1 MVDAKNATLDEVLT
15 YLVRLPVK
23 PDDRPLRVAAI
34 LPLTSPPALHADGST
49 AVDPAAAHTVSGVAT
64 VLAGRPTVP
73 VTLAVTPELLDGL
86 AKGDGADGLASLA
99 AVMQNRAAAPATYV
113 PVDPAAWTRAGL
125 GAQLGDEI
133 SEGARAIRG
142 GLGVAPGQSWVAD
155 DHLDNA
161 AASTLRDTGIRR
173 FVVPD
178 DAVEPIDER
187 SFPFTLTKPFEVSG
201 VSGVEAFAT
210 DSALEAHVG
219 ETGDP
224 ALDAN
229 HLLADLAILFFDD
242 PKAERAAVFE
252 LPADQLEPVFL
263 DELLA
268 GIAGNRVLQGV
279 TLDQA
284 FDQVPTA
291 GAKGPELGSGAALSR
306 GLRPANADNLGSYP
320 DGFRNAMADVGTL
333 ASVLP
338 DGAAL
343 PGDLRRRVLVS
354 GSRSLG
360 DAAQR
365 DYLDNVTA
373 SVHDELSKVTSP
385 GGQTITFTA
394 RDGVVALTIR
404 NDIST
409 PARAAIILRGAK
421 LKFLDHPDGIVPV
434 TLDNPSTRVELR
446 VRALTSGDSPLDV
459 ILTTPDG
466 RIELGHTRITIRSTA
481 FSGVGIILSVGALL
495 FLVLWWARHIIS
507 DRRSKRRPPRHAA
520 KDRANGTRATKLEP
534 AEASTTPE

>member
-1 MVDAKNATLDEVLT
+1 MPKRT
-15 YLVRLPVK
+15 
-23 PDDRPLRVAAI
+23 
-34 LPLTSPPALHADGST
+34 
-49 AVDPAAAHTVSGVAT
+49 
-64 VLAGRPTVP
+64 
-73 VTLAVTPELLDGL
+73 
-86 AKGDGADGLASLA
+86 
-99 AVMQNRAAAPATYV
+99 AAPATYV
-113 PVDPAAWTRAGL
+113 PVDAAAWVRAGL

-173 FVVPD
+173 FVLRD
-178 DAVEPIDER
+178 QAVEPIDER

-210 DSALEAHVG
+210 DSALEAHIG
-219 ETGDP
+219 ETGDA

-229 HLLADLAILFFDD
+229 HLLADLAVLFFDD
-242 PKAERAAVFE
+242 PKATRAAVFE
-252 LPADQLEPVFL
+252 LPTDQLEPAFL
-263 DELLA
+263 AELLG
-268 GIAGNRVLQGV
+268 GIAGNRLLQGV

-284 FDQVPTA
+284 FDQVQTA
-291 GAKGPELGSGAALSR
+291 GAKGPEQGSGAALSR

-320 DGFRNAMADVGTL
+320 DSFRTALADVGTL
-333 ASVLP
+333 TSVLP

-343 PGDLRRRVLVS
+343 PSDLRRRVLVS
-354 GSRSLG
+354 GSRKLG
-360 DAAQR
+360 DAARR
-365 DYLDNVTA
+365 DYLDNVSA
-373 SVHDELSKVTSP
+373 SVHDVLAKVTAP
-385 GGQTITFTA
+385 RGQTITFTA

-409 PARAAIILRGAK
+409 PAKAAIVLRGAK

-434 TLDNPSTRVELR
+434 TLDSPSTRVELR
-446 VRALTSGDSPLDV
+446 VRALASGDSPLDV

-466 RIELGHTRITIRSTA
+466 RVELGRTRITIRSTA

-520 KDRANGTRATKLEP
+520 KDRANGTRAPQREA
-534 AEASTTPE
+534 AEATTTPE